1 LKNFK
6 SHFKF
11 NKQEQSG
18 IFFLLL
24 IIIILQVG
32 YFYIKT
38 KPIANRNNSI
48 AIDVVAQSRIDS
60 LKLVSKTKDTVKI
73 YPFNPN
79 FITDYKGYTLGMSV
93 HEIDRLHTFRNLN
106 KYVNSKEEFQ
116 NITGVSDSLLA
127 IIAPYFKFPDW
138 VKSDKKKYTSNSSQ
152 HAKRKVLIKVRDL
165 NAATAVDL
173 KVVNGIGDKLSKRII
188 KFRDRLGGFLVN
200 EQLYDVYAL
209 DAEVVNRALKQFQ
222 VLNPPQV
229 NRINLNSAS
238 SKEIA
243 SLVYISYAVAD
254 KIVELRELNGGITSL
269 DQLTNI
275 DGFPS
280 EKLDRIALYL
290 SL

>member
-1 LKNFK
+1 LKKFK

-11 NKQEQSG
+11 NKQERSG

-24 IIIILQVG
+24 IIIILQGV
-32 YFYIKT
+32 YFFLKT
-38 KPIANRNNSI
+38 KPFDNGNNKI
-48 AIDVVAQSRIDS
+48 IIDAIEQSRIDS
-60 LKLVSKTKDTVKI
+60 LKLVSKIKDTVKI

-93 HEIDRLHTFRNLN
+93 SEIDRLHTFRNLN

-127 IIAPYFKFPDW
+127 IIAPFFKFPDW
-138 VKSDKKKYTSNSSQ
+138 VKSDKKEYTSNSSQ
-152 HAKRKVLIKVRDL
+152 PPRAKVSIIVRDL
-165 NAATAVDL
+165 NAVTADDL
-173 KVVNGIGDKLSKRII
+173 KKVNGIGDKLSERII

-209 DAEVVNRALKQFQ
+209 DAEVVDRALKQFQ

-229 NRINLNSAS
+229 KRIDINSAS
-238 SKEIA
+238 AKEIA
-243 SLVYISYAVAD
+243 NLVYLSHAVAY
-254 KIVELRELNGGITSL
+254 KIVELRELNGGIRSL
-269 DQLTNI
+269 DELTNI

>member
-1 LKNFK
+1 MKNFK
-6 SHFKF
+6 SHFQF
-11 NKQEQSG
+11 NKQERSG
-18 IFFLLL
+18 IFFLLV
-24 IIIILQVG
+24 IIIILQGV
-32 YFYIKT
+32 YFYLKIKPFDNGND
-38 KPIANRNNSI
+38 KII
-48 AIDVVAQSRIDS
+48 IDAIEQSRIDS

-79 FITDYKGYTLGMSV
+79 FITDYKGYGLGMSAS
-93 HEIDRLHTFRNLN
+93 EIDRLHAFRKLN

-138 VKSDKKKYTSNSSQ
+138 VTSDKKEYTSNSSQ
-152 HAKRKVLIKVRDL
+152 HAKRKVSLKVRDL

-200 EQLYDVYAL
+200 EQLFDVYAL